1 MVLGHWFSD
10 LKKNGVGPL
19 LHTICKN
26 AKKCI
31 NNLNVT
37 AKTTKLLE
45 ENTRDNLHDTG
56 FGKGFLEMRKK
67 HGQPLP
73 RRVGKKNSLNFKIK
87 NSCTSKDTRKTMK
100 QKLQNGKKYLQFI
113 YLIMDLYLEYIR
125 TLKTQY
131 CQENYK

>member
-1 MVLGHWFSD
+1 MVLGHWVSH
-10 LKKNGVGPL
+10 LQKNGVGPL

-73 RRVGKKNSLNFKIK
+73 HRVGKKKKTAWI
-87 NSCTSKDTRKTMK
+87 SK
-100 QKLQNGKKYLQFI
+100 
-113 YLIMDLYLEYIR
+113 
-125 TLKTQY
+125 LKTLGLQKT
-131 CQENYK
+131 QERQWNENYRMGKSICNSYTW